1 MKPDRNHTH
10 TWIELSV
17 TVPEE
22 LSDLLVEEAV
32 SITGRGVICQD
43 LPSPS
48 GSETRVTM
56 YLDPARERECMEEI
70 TAFLQGLHA
79 ESQFRHPFPVE
90 KNIIPQENWA
100 EAWKASFKPIRIG
113 DRFVVRPSW
122 ETYSP
127 RPSDLVIEIDP
138 GQAFGTGTHATTSL
152 VLEELER
159 LISRRAVRSLLD
171 IGTGTGIL
179 AIGAALLGIPQVT
192 GLDIDPVAVAAAQ
205 ENTARNRVD
214 KTVTMTGLPL
224 EEINGTFDAVL
235 ANLDRET
242 LLSLAGKIRSLIAPG
257 GTLIVS
263 GILDTQVEA
272 VRNAVGLSV
281 REIRTRQ
288 DESCAWAAVIFE
300 AG

>member
-1 MKPDRNHTH
+1 MKPDQPTTH
-10 TWIELSV
+10 SWIELSV

-43 LPSPS
+43 LPCPT
-48 GSETRVTM
+48 GTETRITM
-56 YLDPARERECMEEI
+56 YLDQAREREWMEVI
-70 TAFLQGLHA
+70 AAFLQGLHA
-79 ESQFRHPFPVE
+79 ESPFRRPFPVE
-90 KNIIPQENWA
+90 KNMIPHENWA
-100 EAWKASFKPIRIG
+100 EAWKTSFKPIRIG

-122 ETYSP
+122 ETYSS
-127 RPSDLVIEIDP
+127 RPSDLIIEIDP

-152 VLEELER
+152 VMEGLEGLVGKR
-159 LISRRAVRSLLD
+159 SVRSLLD

-179 AIGAALLGIPQVT
+179 AIGAALLGIPRVT
-192 GLDIDPVAVAAAQ
+192 GLDIDPVAVATAQ

-214 KTVTMTGLPL
+214 GKVTVIGLPL

-242 LLSLAGKIRSLIAPG
+242 LLSLSDKIRSLIAPG

-263 GILDTQVEA
+263 GILDTQVDA
-272 VRNAVGLSV
+272 VQNAIGLSV
-281 REIRTRQ
+281 LEIRSRQ
-288 DESCAWAAVIFE
+288 DASCTWAAVTFE